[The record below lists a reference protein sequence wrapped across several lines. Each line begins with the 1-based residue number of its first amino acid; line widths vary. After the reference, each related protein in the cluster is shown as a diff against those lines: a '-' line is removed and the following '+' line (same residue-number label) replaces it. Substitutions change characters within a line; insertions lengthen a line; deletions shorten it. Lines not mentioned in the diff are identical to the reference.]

1 MTQKG
6 MLVKPPSLIIL
17 EDVENITRDFT
28 SNSMGNSI
36 EVTIYSQLSI
46 MFNGLMQY
54 FW

>member
-6 MLVKPPSLIIL
+6 LLVKPLSLIIL

-28 SNSMGNSI
+28 SNSMGSSI
-36 EVTIYSQLSI
+36 KDIIYSQLSI
-46 MFNGLMQY
+46 MFNGLRKH